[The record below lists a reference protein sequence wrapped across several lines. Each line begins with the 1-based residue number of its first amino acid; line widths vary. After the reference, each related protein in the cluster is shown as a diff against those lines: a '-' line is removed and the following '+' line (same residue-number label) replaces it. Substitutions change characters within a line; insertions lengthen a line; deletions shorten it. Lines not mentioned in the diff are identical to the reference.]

1 MSEWGASTYHA
12 KRNLFNGMGMD
23 MGGAIPTEYTLVL
36 NSSSALIT
44 KLAAMVEGEK
54 EKALLMAKDIYRLAL
69 ISQRQMTADE
79 LTAFLADS
87 FKLLGM
93 L

>member
-1 MSEWGASTYHA
+1 MEDMMKMYAS
-12 KRNLFNGMGMD
+12 MGMD

-36 NSSSALIT
+36 NSASSIIT
-44 KLAAMVEGEK
+44 KLISIVDSDK
-54 EKALLMAKDIYRLAL
+54 EKATLMAKDIYRLAL

-79 LTAFLADS
+79 LKAFLADS
-87 FKLLGM
+87 FKLLEM